1 MYHPY
6 STRFFFAAFKYVRF
20 NHVHVLFQ
28 DDPDSVSIVITRVY
42 AFTHDGCQRRSE
54 LPALCGSPYAS
65 QVDCRYPVPPQ
76 CGKTYGAQRSDRHLI
91 LHRPGLYTEL
101 CPCGRHIWSEIIV
114 LTLGIP
120 PLPLR
125 ALCAMITSCP
135 RVRTVVL
142 LLRFERLLVGDTS
155 DPTLRTSCLNSSMPM
170 ARMALLHLPFS
181 GMTC

>member
-1 MYHPY
+1 MER
-6 STRFFFAAFKYVRF
+6 SGQINIKFWVVRW
-20 NHVHVLFQ
+20 
-28 DDPDSVSIVITRVY
+28 
-42 AFTHDGCQRRSE
+42 
-54 LPALCGSPYAS
+54 
-65 QVDCRYPVPPQ
+65 
-76 CGKTYGAQRSDRHLI
+76 
-91 LHRPGLYTEL
+91 GLYTEL

-155 DPTLRTSCLNSSMPM
+155 DPTLRTSCLNASMPM